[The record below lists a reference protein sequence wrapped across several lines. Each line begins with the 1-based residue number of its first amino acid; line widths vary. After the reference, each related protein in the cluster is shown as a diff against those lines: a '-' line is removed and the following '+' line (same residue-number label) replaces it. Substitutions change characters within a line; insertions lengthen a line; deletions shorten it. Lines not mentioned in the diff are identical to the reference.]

1 MVIHNYDFTH
11 IKMIRFHNTLTTI
24 SDFEPNYKLV
34 FHLGTTRDIPL
45 LSCEEEIKDGVYHI
59 YLPDVPTSTEKWSTV
74 IKKQFSM
81 ILQIAQAYSSD
92 YVSIMVGGTARKE
105 SAAIAL
111 HQSIREFIGAMY
123 LIEFC
128 MPDPETR
135 KAYERTVSPIYR
147 S

>member
-11 IKMIRFHNTLTTI
+11 IKMIRFHNTLTTLT
-24 SDFEPNYKLV
+24 SSEPNYKFV
-34 FHLGTTRDIPL
+34 FHLGTDRDIPL
-45 LSCEEEIKDGVYHI
+45 LSCEEEQKDGVFHI
-59 YLPDVPTSTEKWSTV
+59 YLPNVPTSTEKWSNV

-81 ILQIAQAYSSD
+81 ILQIAQKYSTD
-92 YVSIMVGGTARKE
+92 YLSIVVGGTARKE

-128 MPDPETR
+128 MPDQETR
-135 KAYERTVSPIYR
+135 EAYERTISPIYR